1 LLIFAGAIITHVQ
14 LYISVTGTFKAN
26 NSYNNFLL
34 LLYGLLLKLPMFL
47 HPAVPEPQQIDGFLY
62 KAVLTLLQPLGKG
75 FPVIYSL
82 IAFILL
88 YTQAVYFNKLANDLR
103 IMQRP
108 QYLIGMS
115 YLLITSLFA
124 EWNVLSSPLIINS
137 LLIWVWSKMS
147 GLHSNQKPKSALF
160 NIGIA
165 IGLST
170 FFYFP
175 SLAFGA
181 LIIFGLAITRPFKLA
196 EWLMA
201 LLGIITPY
209 YFLLSFVFLT
219 NSWKGY
225 KFPGFAVTAPVFDQS
240 LWAYAAIIIVLI
252 TSMIGLFFIRQNFRR
267 QLIQARKS
275 WNLTFLYLLVALFV
289 PFVNATHTFE
299 YWILSAVPLS
309 ALVAATFLY
318 PSKNRYPAVLHWLM
332 VAFVIVI
339 SYFV

>member
-1 LLIFAGAIITHVQ
+1 M
-14 LYISVTGTFKAN
+14 TGTFKAN

-47 HPAVPEPQQIDGFLY
+47 HPYVPQTQQVDGFLY
-62 KAVLTLLQPLGKG
+62 RAVLSGLKPVSAHFPLI
-75 FPVIYSL
+75 FPL
-82 IAFILL
+82 ITFILL
-88 YTQAVYFNKLANDLR
+88 FSQAVYFNKLVNDLR

-108 QYLIGMS
+108 HYLTGMS
-115 YLLITSLFA
+115 YLLITSLFT

-137 LLIWVWSKMS
+137 ILIWVWSKMS
-147 GLHSNQKPKSALF
+147 GLYSDPNPKTSLF

-165 IGLST
+165 IGIGT

-175 SLAFGA
+175 SIAFSA

-209 YFLLSFVFLT
+209 YFLLALVFLT
-219 NSWKGY
+219 DKWKGY

-240 LWAYAAIIIVLI
+240 TWAYLAIIIVVI
-252 TSMIGLFFIRQNFRR
+252 SSVIGIFYIQQNFRR
-267 QLIQARKS
+267 QLIQARKT
-275 WNLTFLYLLVALFV
+275 WNLTFLYLPVAVFV
-289 PFVNATHTFE
+289 PFVNATHSFE
-299 YWILSAVPLS
+299 YWILCAVPVS
-309 ALVAATFLY
+309 AFVAATFLY
-318 PSKNRYPAVLHWLM
+318 PAKKWFPTLLHWLM

-339 SYFV
+339 NYFV